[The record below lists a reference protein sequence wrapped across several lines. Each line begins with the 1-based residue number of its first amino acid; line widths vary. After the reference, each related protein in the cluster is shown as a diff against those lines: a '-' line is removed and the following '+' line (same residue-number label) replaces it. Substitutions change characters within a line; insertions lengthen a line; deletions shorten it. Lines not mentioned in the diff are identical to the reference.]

1 MKYCKHGVNR
11 TGGKYVNRS
20 AGKNVSMYA
29 YKRGAGKDGVH
40 ERMVC
45 GRALSEQQ
53 VTIGVRRKRASAET
67 HQQGEPHRTSG
78 HQRPQ
83 ARERERPTVEPPC
96 ERASASGKGGGTGRE
111 CEWTRVRDWW

>member
-1 MKYCKHGVNR
+1 MKYCKHGVDR

-20 AGKNVSMYA
+20 AGKNADMYA
-29 YKRGAGKDGVH
+29 YKGGADRWCCERGAW
-40 ERMVC
+40 M
-45 GRALSEQQ
+45 RASVSEQ
-53 VTIGVRRKRASAET
+53 GVGQERASASERHT
-67 HQQGEPHRTSG
+67 IQTSG

-111 CEWTRVRDWW
+111 